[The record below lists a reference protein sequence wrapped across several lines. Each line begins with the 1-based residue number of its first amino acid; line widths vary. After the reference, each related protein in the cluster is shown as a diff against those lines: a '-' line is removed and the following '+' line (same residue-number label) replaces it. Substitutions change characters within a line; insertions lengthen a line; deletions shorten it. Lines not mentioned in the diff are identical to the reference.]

1 MFVLPLEEFK
11 KILGGKSQEV
21 PQKGKLEFKE
31 YPKEDNFLPLS
42 TSQKSTNEVLLVSTE
57 GSSKTN
63 ELSVKQI
70 EYLRAFCRNI
80 IKLELEKF
88 AKNTRNL

>member
-1 MFVLPLEEFK
+1 MLSLEEFK

-21 PQKGKLEFKE
+21 PQKGKIKFKE
-31 YPKEDNFLPLS
+31 YPQKDNFLPLS
-42 TSQKSTNEVLLVSTE
+42 TSQKPTDEVLLVSTQ
-57 GSSKTN
+57 GSNNTN

-88 AKNTRNL
+88 VKTTKNL